1 MTILLLIAF
10 LWGAAEASVF
20 FIVPDLWISYVAMR
34 RDAIAGLRAAFFAA
48 AGAVCGG
55 VILWHFTLADPD
67 AVAALLIAL
76 PGIDAAMRVEVGNA
90 MAAGWFDAIFAGGV
104 SGIPY
109 KLFVAEAAMRAIDPA
124 AFFAVSVFA
133 RLLRFL
139 AVGWLA
145 AFVSGRLSQRWRL
158 PVWAAFWLA
167 LYAGYFALFGF

>member
-1 MTILLLIAF
+1 MTLLLAIAF

-20 FIVPDLWISYVAMR
+20 FIVPDLWISFVAMR
-34 RDAIAGLRAAFFAA
+34 RGAIAGLRAAFLAA

-55 VILWHFTLADPD
+55 VILWHLTLADPT
-67 AVAALLIAL
+67 AVAAFLIAL
-76 PGIDAAMRVEVGNA
+76 PGIDAAMRAEVSDA
-90 MAAGWFDAIFAGGV
+90 MATGWFSAIFAGGV

-124 AFFAVSVFA
+124 LFFAVSVLA

-145 AFVSGRLSQRWRL
+145 AVVSAKLPTRWRV

-167 LYAGYFALFGF
+167 LYAGYFALVGV